1 MKLKK
6 SLRNLIRLFAGQKD
20 CRAVYYVESRFQFI
34 DFINL
39 GILKYEVAFDVI
51 YISLSTLPENIS
63 YYCCPIKLK

>member
-1 MKLKK
+1 MAPGVDDEKTVSQAQLKLKK

-39 GILKYEVAFDVI
+39 GILK
-51 YISLSTLPENIS
+51 
-63 YYCCPIKLK
+63 